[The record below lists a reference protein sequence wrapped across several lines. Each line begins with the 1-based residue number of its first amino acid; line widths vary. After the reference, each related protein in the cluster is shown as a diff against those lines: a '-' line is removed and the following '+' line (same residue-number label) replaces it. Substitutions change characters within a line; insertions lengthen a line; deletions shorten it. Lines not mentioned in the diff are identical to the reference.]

1 MKLISN
7 SAERIKFKTMHM
19 HPISK
24 NKTEKQSLLANMFKS
39 VDDFICNHLDLPLRP
54 SIDPEHVLF
63 GNFAPVDELPP
74 TPCEV
79 VEGSLPSCLDGVY
92 LRNGPN
98 PQFIPRGPYHL
109 FDGDGM
115 LHMIKISRGKATFCS
130 RYVKTYKYM
139 VECDLGYAVFPS
151 GFSSF
156 NGLMASM
163 ARVGLSVA
171 RVLTGQFNPVVNGFG
186 MANTSVALISG
197 KLYALCE
204 SDLPYEIE
212 VTSDGDIRT
221 IGRHDF
227 DSSEPF
233 ISMTAHP
240 KVDPDTGETFAFRF
254 HVVPPFLTFFRI
266 GSDGRKGPDVPIFS
280 MKSTAL
286 IHDFAV
292 TKNYAIFNDGQM
304 VISPLELLRGRPPMR
319 IDPVK
324 VPRLGIIRRCA
335 KDESGMWWIDVPGFN
350 MSHSVNAWEEDDG
363 ETIVV
368 VASNLS
374 SVELAL
380 ERLDLAQL
388 TLEEIR
394 ISVKDKKVIT
404 RHPLSSKVLDMPII
418 NPAYAGKKNRYAY
431 AAVVGTPMLMVG
443 VVKLDLSLSSDDCLD
458 CIVASRMYEPGC
470 TGNEP
475 FFVPNNAA
483 ADEDDGFLVTYVHD
497 EIAKESKF
505 LIMDAKSP
513 TLEIVAAVKLPRR
526 VPTGFHGLFVS
537 QSHLEKLCRDD

>member
-1 MKLISN
+1 
-7 SAERIKFKTMHM
+7 
-19 HPISK
+19 
-24 NKTEKQSLLANMFKS
+24 
-39 VDDFICNHLDLPLRP
+39 
-54 SIDPEHVLF
+54 
-63 GNFAPVDELPP
+63 
-74 TPCEV
+74 
-79 VEGSLPSCLDGVY
+79 
-92 LRNGPN
+92 
-98 PQFIPRGPYHL
+98 
-109 FDGDGM
+109 
-115 LHMIKISRGKATFCS
+115 
-130 RYVKTYKYM
+130 
-139 VECDLGYAVFPS
+139 
-151 GFSSF
+151 
-156 NGLMASM
+156 
-163 ARVGLSVA
+163 
-171 RVLTGQFNPVVNGFG
+171 

-197 KLYALCE
+197 KLYALGE

-212 VTSDGDIRT
+212 VTSDGDIIT

-227 DSSEPF
+227 HSSEPF
-233 ISMTAHP
+233 LSMTAHP
-240 KVDPDTGETFAFRF
+240 KIDPDTGETLAFRF
-254 HVVPPFLTFFRI
+254 HVVPPRLTFFRI
-266 GSDGRKGPDVPIFS
+266 GSDGRKGPDVPVFS

-304 VISPLELLRGRPPMR
+304 VISPLELLRGRPPMTV
-319 IDPVK
+319 DPVK
-324 VPRLGIIRRCA
+324 VPRLGVIDRYA
-335 KDESGMWWIDVPGFN
+335 EDESGMWWIDVPGFN

-394 ISVKDKKVIT
+394 ISVKAKKVIT
-404 RHPLSSKVLDMPII
+404 RHPLSSKVLDMAVI
-418 NPAYAGKKNRYAY
+418 NPAYAGRRT
-431 AAVVGTPMLMVG
+431 VVATPMLIVG
-443 VVKLDLSLSSDDCLD
+443 LVKLDLSLSSDDCV
-458 CIVASRMYEPGC
+458 VASRMYEPGC

-497 EIAKESKF
+497 EITKESKF

-537 QSHLEKLCRDD
+537 ESHLEKL

>member
-1 MKLISN
+1 MEALSSSFLPRFPDCNVSSAVGIAKNPQTKIIAIYSFTKFYESLMKLISN

-24 NKTEKQSLLANMFKS
+24 NKTEKQSLLANMFRS

-54 SIDPEHVLF
+54 SIDPQHVLF

-139 VECDLGYAVFPS
+139 VECDLGHPFFPS
-151 GFSSF
+151 IFSSF
-156 NGLMASM
+156 NGLVASM
-163 ARVGLSVA
+163 ARMGLNVA
-171 RVLTGQFNPVVNGFG
+171 RVLTGQFDPVINGIG
-186 MANTSVALISG
+186 TANTSVALISG
-197 KLYALCE
+197 KLYALGE
-204 SDLPYEIE
+204 SDLPYEIK
-212 VTSDGDIRT
+212 VTSNGDIRT

-233 ISMTAHP
+233 MRMTAHP
-240 KVDPDTGETFAFRF
+240 KVDPDTGETLAFRF
-254 HVVPPFLTFFRI
+254 HLVPPFLTFFRI
-266 GSDGRKGPDVPIFS
+266 GSDGRKRADVPIFS
-280 MKSTAL
+280 MKSTAM

-304 VISPLELLRGRPPMR
+304 VISPVEILRGRSPMR
-319 IDPVK
+319 FDPVK
-324 VPRLGIIRRCA
+324 VPRLGVIDRYA

-350 MSHSVNAWEEDDG
+350 MLHAVNAWEEDDG
-363 ETIVV
+363 ETLVV

-374 SVELAL
+374 SLELDL
-380 ERLDLAQL
+380 GRLDLAQSK
-388 TLEEIR
+388 LEKLK
-394 ISVKDKKVIT
+394 ISVKAKKLVM
-404 RHPLSSKVLDMPII
+404 RHPLSIKSLDFGVI
-418 NPAYAGKKNRYAY
+418 NPVYAGKKNR
-431 AAVVGTPMLMVG
+431 
-443 VVKLDLSLSSDDCLD
+443 
-458 CIVASRMYEPGC
+458 
-470 TGNEP
+470 
-475 FFVPNNAA
+475 
-483 ADEDDGFLVTYVHD
+483 
-497 EIAKESKF
+497 
-505 LIMDAKSP
+505 
-513 TLEIVAAVKLPRR
+513 
-526 VPTGFHGLFVS
+526 
-537 QSHLEKLCRDD
+537 